1 MKLTKAEVLNFE
13 ASAYKDTLTLQGAI
27 RKAYGCGISPE
38 TALRIIED
46 WEALRRDVSGIT
58 QAAPMS

>member
-13 ASAYKDTLTLQGAI
+13 ASAYKDTLTLQDAI

-38 TALRIIED
+38 TALRIIAD
-46 WEALRRDVSGIT
+46 WKALRSAG
-58 QAAPMS
+58 S